1 MLTVIL
7 RCGPMNDRAHLN
19 DIVAYQDR
27 GAELTIKHPVT
38 GEATSIT
45 LVVAGPDSETAR
57 RSRLQYDDE
66 LFAFR
71 SRPDAATLERMYL
84 DRLARLVVSGNLGD
98 GVKFTF
104 SNVVKFLTEHQY
116 ARDQLDAF
124 ANSRAPYFMRTV

>member
-1 MLTVIL
+1 
-7 RCGPMNDRAHLN
+7 MNDRALLN
-19 DIVAYQDR
+19 DIVAHQDR
-27 GAELTIKHPVT
+27 GETLTIRHPVT
-38 GEATSIT
+38 NEPTSIT

-57 RSRLQYDDE
+57 RSRLQFEDE
-66 LFAFR
+66 MYAFR

-116 ARDQLDAF
+116 AREQVDAF
-124 ANSRAPYFMRTV
+124 ANSRAPYFLKVI